1 VRQGLDSATLL
12 QKASESPL
20 AAVEHM
26 KRLEG
31 DSGARRRDSLGSGR
45 KRLGVEAGQ
54 LKPDWA
60 THSKGMREHNSV
72 AAVVGLGV
80 ELPLQFARARI
91 APYCMLAD
99 IVPGVGPA
107 PHHAMASLPLLG
119 FYAGM

>member
-1 VRQGLDSATLL
+1 MSR
-12 QKASESPL
+12 QKAYGSPL

-26 KRLEG
+26 KALVG
-31 DSGARRRDSLGSGR
+31 DSGALRRDSLGSGR

-54 LKPDWA
+54 LEPKWA
-60 THSKGMREHNSV
+60 RRSKGIREHSSV

-99 IVPGVGPA
+99 ILPDVGPA
-107 PHHAMASLPLLG
+107 PHHAMASLPLVG
-119 FYAGM
+119 F